1 MPTTGQL
8 ALKPG
13 TRIRTFEIRGVL
25 GCGGFGITY
34 KAWDHQLECDV
45 AIKEYLPNSLATRS
59 ANHITVTTV
68 TKADDDM
75 ESYEIGLEKFLTEAR
90 TLAKFRNPSLVG
102 VKQFI
107 SENGTAY
114 MVMEYERGESLAN
127 TIKSNQMPMPENQ
140 LNNIL
145 TRLLNGLNELHSHK
159 ILHRDIKPANIYIR
173 ENGDPVLLDFGSAR
187 ETLRDRTAN
196 QEMTSMVTL
205 GYAPYEQYNKRGRQG
220 PWTDLYSLGA
230 TLYYC
235 VTGKKPVDGMD
246 RYLATK
252 DGWPDPLQ
260 SAVEQTNG
268 QYNSPLPQIIDWL
281 LRIEIADRPQNTQE
295 VIGALK
301 NGNAIPQFET
311 DITVMSPTKERGD
324 AGGET
329 ILLARGDDDDG
340 SRSNI
345 PRNLGK
351 LQSATTNL
359 LHRLGQKS
367 TYSHNKLLAGMPQ
380 FIAQLRQGQFGW
392 QHALAATGTLLA
404 LAVIIPLV
412 ITLRINAKLPEFIA
426 QAGKQGTQLDI
437 QIDDVSTSW
446 LGGNVKLNGIRIA
459 NPEGYQSKYLIT
471 AEEITM
477 TFSNTF
483 WWTSDNVQ
491 IDEISVSPMQ
501 VSYERHQKSRRSNLI
516 VSNELIRSA
525 TDDPV
530 DSNTVVIGQFN
541 SIGGEIQAVSFPKS
555 AEVVTSPLSA
565 LDLNNIGTEQP
576 LLTSKAIGQILSG
589 VVDHAIGVAKSSRA
603 LRRATLGA
611 KARTSKKK
619 PGTNKAGKQGAQG
632 GETPSFADKLK
643 TLLSTPPSESTSGSD
658 DEDL

>member
-1 MPTTGQL
+1 MSAEQL

-13 TRIRTFEIRGVL
+13 TRIRTFEIREVL

-68 TKADDDM
+68 TKADEDM

-114 MVMEYERGESLAN
+114 MVMEYERGESLAE
-127 TIKSNQMPMPENQ
+127 TIKSNQGPMPENH

-145 TRLLNGLNELHSHK
+145 TCLLNGLNELHAHK

-187 ETLRDRTAN
+187 ETLRDRAAN

-268 QYNSPLPQIIDWL
+268 QYSSKLPQIIDWL

-301 NGNAIPQFET
+301 NENSIPQFET
-311 DITVMSPTKERGD
+311 DLTVMSPTKERGD

-329 ILLARGDDDDG
+329 ILLARGGGNDG
-340 SRSNI
+340 SRFDISLI
-345 PRNLGK
+345 LGK

-359 LHRLGQKS
+359 LHLLGQRS
-367 TYSHNKLLAGMPQ
+367 TDNKLLTGMSQ
-380 FIAQLRQGQFGW
+380 SIAQLHQGQFGW
-392 QHALAATGTLLA
+392 QHALAAAGMLFVLA
-404 LAVIIPLV
+404 FIVIPLA

-446 LGGNVKLNGIRIA
+446 LGGNVKLNGIRIV

-471 AEEITM
+471 AEEVLI
-477 TFSNTF
+477 TFSSTF
-483 WWTSDNVQ
+483 WWASDNVK
-491 IDEISVSPMQ
+491 IDEISVSPLQ

-516 VSNELIRSA
+516 VANKLIQSTTIA
-525 TDDPV
+525 PVGDDA
-530 DSNTVVIGQFN
+530 VVIAQFN
-541 SIGGEIQAVSFPKS
+541 SAGGEIQAISFPKS
-555 AEVVTSPLSA
+555 DKMVTESLPTLS
-565 LDLNNIGTEQP
+565 LSNIGVEQP
-576 LLTSKAIGQILSG
+576 LFTSGAINRILSG
-589 VVDHAIGVAKSSRA
+589 IMDRAINTAKSSQV
-603 LRRATLGA
+603 LRRATLGVSG
-611 KARTSKKK
+611 KKRSGTSKT
-619 PGTNKAGKQGAQG
+619 PKQGTQG
-632 GETPSFADKLK
+632 KSTPSFGDRLK
-643 TLLSTPPSESTSGSD
+643 DLLSTPPSENTDGSD
-658 DEDL
+658 GEDL